1 MSAPPIVWYFDF
13 VSPFSYIQFAAYP
26 ELMRRPDVVIKPV
39 LFAGL
44 LAHWGHKGPAELP
57 TKRRHTY
64 RYCVWEAARRG
75 IPFRFPPAHPFTP
88 LHALRLAVAL
98 GADYETVRTIFEFIW
113 KEGRSPA
120 DEWRALC
127 DRLGVGDADSLAG
140 DTAVKAAL
148 RANVDEAIAAG
159 VFGVPT
165 FVAGGELFWGV
176 DATAMFLDWL
186 ADPALF
192 ASAAM
197 RRVASLPVAAERK
210 A

>member
-13 VSPFSYIQFAAYP
+13 VSPFSYLQFAAYP
-26 ELMRRPDVVIKPV
+26 ELVRRPEVTLKPV

-64 RYCVWEAARRG
+64 RYCVWDAARRG
-75 IPFRFPPAHPFTP
+75 VPLRFPPAHPFNP

-98 GADYETVRTIFEFIW
+98 GATYETVRTIYEFIW

-120 DEWRALC
+120 DEWRELC
-127 DRLGVGDADSLAG
+127 DRLGVGDADSPDA
-140 DTAVKAAL
+140 AAKAAL

-176 DATAMFLDWL
+176 DATPMLLEWL

-197 RRVASLPVAAERK
+197 RRVDSLAVAAERK